1 MDVDVAKRE
10 GAGTGADDGDGRSGT
25 KRLESLKE
33 DVAGL
38 RIRGG
43 SARTEQ
49 RVKLGGAVLIP
60 LGLVFII
67 LGWYG
72 ASDTIFVDEQIAYL
86 HAHRRGDPAVDALAD
101 TLAAAAGGEEFT
113 TRWRQRPLTSG
124 RTGIH
129 DVTHPEVGPLRLNF
143 EGLELADRN
152 DQRMIV
158 YLPAD
163 AASSAGLDRL
173 VRRHPA
179 GLRSITSQASTR

>member
-60 LGLVFII
+60 LGVVFII
-67 LGWYG
+67 L
-72 ASDTIFVDEQIAYL
+72 
-86 HAHRRGDPAVDALAD
+86 R
-101 TLAAAAGGEEFT
+101 
-113 TRWRQRPLTSG
+113 
-124 RTGIH
+124 
-129 DVTHPEVGPLRLNF
+129 
-143 EGLELADRN
+143 
-152 DQRMIV
+152 
-158 YLPAD
+158 
-163 AASSAGLDRL
+163 
-173 VRRHPA
+173 
-179 GLRSITSQASTR
+179 